1 MSFFWVCL
9 RRITDRHLGLIARM
23 VGGQKIT
30 LIAMGCSN
38 IIEAGVGAGDWQ
50 SGVKTVLRYW
60 CVQRL

>member
-1 MSFFWVCL
+1 
-9 RRITDRHLGLIARM
+9 M